1 MKSKDD
7 FELFDGDEVAFFGI
21 SDIILNIVTIKGNV
35 QRPGKYELKPGMT
48 LNDLIQRSDGL
59 LGDTFMERAEVL
71 RTNFN
76 ENTSIYFN
84 INLNDALEGNADE
97 NITLHA
103 NDVVTVYNKSACV

>member
-1 MKSKDD
+1 
-7 FELFDGDEVAFFGI
+7 
-21 SDIILNIVTIKGNV
+21 
-35 QRPGKYELKPGMT
+35 MT

-84 INLNDALEGNADE
+84 INLNDALGR
-97 NITLHA
+97 
-103 NDVVTVYNKSACV
+103 